1 MDREETSPG
10 WTLDAGLWV
19 VTHPRKWSE
28 REGSSLRN
36 NLVCS
41 FIKNRQ
47 PPTNNFPLWE
57 PETLLLPPPP
67 PQLPTC
73 KSFTELRLN

>member
-19 VTHPRKWSE
+19 VTPPRKWSE

-47 PPTNNFPLWE
+47 PPPIISPFGN
-57 PETLLLPPPP
+57 
-67 PQLPTC
+67 
-73 KSFTELRLN
+73 LRLSFSPHPLPSFLPASPSRN